1 MSRSRPGG
9 GAIVTAAGIA
19 GAAGFV
25 IGSRHLLSRQAAKA
39 RAVIGKPLGEQA
51 LQADRV
57 YKKRFGA
64 EVDLLMLGDST
75 AAGLGADLPSH
86 TLGTRLA
93 KDRTEA
99 RRVGKGGVSPGG
111 SRGGPDL

>member
-51 LQADRV
+51 LQAAPV
-57 YKKRFGA
+57 YKQPFGS
-64 EVDLLMLGDST
+64 EVDLLMPGDPIP
-75 AAGLGADLPSH
+75 AGLGPAHPRPPPRDPPPTPSPAPKPAGH
-86 TLGTRLA
+86 A
-93 KDRTEA
+93 
-99 RRVGKGGVSPGG
+99 
-111 SRGGPDL
+111 

>member
-1 MSRSRPGG
+1 WLPRHVRMVQPSVGAVHTRGPRGEGPMSRKSRPGG
-9 GAIVTAAGIA
+9 GVIVTAAGVA

-57 YKKRFGA
+57 YKKRFGS
-64 EVDLLMLGDST
+64 EVDLLMLGDSI

-86 TLGTRLA
+86 T
-93 KDRTEA
+93 
-99 RRVGKGGVSPGG
+99 
-111 SRGGPDL
+111 